1 MGSISGWGRSPRE
14 GNGIPQQYFCL
25 GNPMDRGNWWATI
38 PGVAK
43 NQTTKQ
49 QQKQWLMMLNIPSN
63 AYLYIFSVKCLF
75 MSFAHFLIRA
85 FILSL
90 LSLGFL
96 CILQILVFCWVCGL
110 QIFSLS
116 LQTVF
121 SFCLWFP
128 FLCKHC
134 SILIKVNN
142 QDKSTCPEQELG

>member
-96 CILQILVFCWVCGL
+96 CILQILILPQICGS
-110 QIFSLS
+110 QIFSHNLYQSFHGLHVVFHRAKVFNFYEVSLS
-116 LQTVF
+116 I
-121 SFCLWFP
+121 
-128 FLCKHC
+128 FLLY
-134 SILIKVNN
+134 ITLG
-142 QDKSTCPEQELG
+142 CPV